1 MVRKIT
7 TDVPL
12 TVSDLRAL
20 ARESTA
26 SLPEGASL
34 SSFETALLR
43 VGLTASVTL
52 LDRSA
57 AAAAIDTAFAAGA
70 SSQQVQEIVSLVS
83 GLGVHSL
90 IMTAPMI
97 IAAAARAGESA
108 GGPLT
113 VAQQDLWDRHVGE
126 DPFWE
131 SFEREMPGFLEA
143 MLRLSPDQFTAFF
156 DYCAVPWKSG
166 TVRACI
172 KELVAMAVDAT
183 PAHRFLP
190 GFKLHLA
197 NAIALGVGRVAIDEA
212 LDLAEATS
220 PHVGTRQALTLRQA
234 SVPPSM
240 T

>member
-1 MVRKIT
+1 MVRKMT

-20 ARESTA
+20 AREGTA

-34 SSFETALLR
+34 PSFETALLR

-90 IMTAPMI
+90 MMTAPMI

-126 DPFWE
+126 DPFWD
-131 SFEREMPGFLEA
+131 SFGREMPGFLEA

-166 TVRACI
+166 AVRARNWSRWQSMRPRRT
-172 KELVAMAVDAT
+172 VSF
-183 PAHRFLP
+183 PAS
-190 GFKLHLA
+190 GC
-197 NAIALGVGRVAIDEA
+197 
-212 LDLAEATS
+212 TS
-220 PHVGTRQALTLRQA
+220 PTPFRWVLAGWRSMRRSTWPK
-234 SVPPSM
+234 PPRR
-240 T
+240 TVERVRR